1 MKKLTILLFVLS
13 AIFSNAQEATL
24 SKKDVKIFTNDFI
37 TVLQSGDLEKS
48 IDFFYPYYVE
58 DQLIKML
65 SGNTNQFITEF
76 LAGNMHTKS
85 GEEVFIVPEMADIV
99 SIKVKKTLLD
109 LEQGSGIADI
119 EIKLNTGA
127 KYKTS
132 LMLVVGAD
140 KKFYF
145 IGPVG

>member
-1 MKKLTILLFVLS
+1 MKKIIILLFLVS
-13 AIFSNAQEATL
+13 SIICNAQESAL
-24 SKKDVKIFTNDFI
+24 SKKDVKNFTNEFI
-37 TVLQSGDLEKS
+37 TVLQSGDLENS

-65 SGNTNQFITEF
+65 SGNTSQFITEF

-99 SIKVKKTLLD
+99 AIKVKKTELD
-109 LEQGSGIADI
+109 IEQGSGSAQI

-140 KKFYF
+140 KKLYF
-145 IGPVG
+145 VGPVG